1 MPEKTFKA
9 IGITCG
15 IGSMLLGAKQA
26 GFEILGNV
34 EWRNYYRRVDA
45 NGDNTFLRNFSGSK
59 LFANFQEMEDNDVRS
74 FSGADVAFGHP

>member
-1 MPEKTFKA
+1 MDKQFKA

-26 GFEILGNV
+26 GFQILGNV

-45 NGDNTFLRNFSGSK
+45 DGNNTFLRNFTDAK
-59 LFANFQEMEDNDVRS
+59 LFANIKEMEENDVRA
-74 FSGADVAFGHP
+74 FGGADVAFGHP